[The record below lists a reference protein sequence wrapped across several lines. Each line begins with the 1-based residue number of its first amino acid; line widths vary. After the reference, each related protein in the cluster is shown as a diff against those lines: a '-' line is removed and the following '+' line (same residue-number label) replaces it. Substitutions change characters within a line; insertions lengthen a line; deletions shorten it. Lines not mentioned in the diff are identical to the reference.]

1 MRTYFV
7 ISSTA
12 YTNKEVSFFRPFPP
26 KRGKEKAMLM
36 EERKVCILEV
46 KAEEQ
51 GLVFHYGSHGEVEIC
66 CCHNE
71 GFSETSLG
79 HGAYRQSDRS

>member
-1 MRTYFV
+1 MSLKDLDQTVILCQFSGGSVRIYFV

-26 KRGKEKAMLM
+26 KRGKEKAMFM
-36 EERKVCILEV
+36 KERKVCVLEV

-51 GLVFHYGSHGEVEIC
+51 RLVFHYEEVEIRWL
-66 CCHNE
+66 
-71 GFSETSLG
+71 S
-79 HGAYRQSDRS
+79 